1 MKKLIILLIFIPLV
15 SFAQFTIN
23 KHVGYSE
30 MNYDEKG
37 VVFAV
42 KKNDNGTITS
52 NFIIKENDDWS
63 FTYLT
68 NKEYI
73 ENQINSNEYENALKS
88 FYSDSIIIMKTDFYF
103 KSVGNVFLVVY
114 SYKEGE
120 VSLVNTIFQFVK
132 NNKLYTATG
141 SSVRNSYRENFD
153 DYKSMIDSIKF

>member
-1 MKKLIILLIFIPLV
+1 MKKLLILLLFIPLV
-15 SFAQFTIN
+15 SFGQFTIN
-23 KHVGYSE
+23 KYSGYSN
-30 MNYDEKG
+30 MNYDEKR

-42 KKNDNGTITS
+42 EKISNGIITS

-63 FTYLT
+63 FTSMT

-73 ENQINSNEYENALKS
+73 ENQINSKEYETTLKS
-88 FYSDSIIIMKTDFYF
+88 FYPDSNIIMKTDFYF
-103 KSVGNVFLVVY
+103 KSVGNVFLIVY

-120 VSLVNTIFQFVK
+120 VGLVNTIFQFIK

-141 SSVRNSYRENFD
+141 SSVRNSYRESFD

>member
-1 MKKLIILLIFIPLV
+1 MKKLILLLFIPLV
-15 SFAQFTIN
+15 SFGQFTID
-23 KHVGYSE
+23 KYSGYSN

-42 KKNDNGTITS
+42 EKIDNGIIAS

-63 FTYLT
+63 FTFLT

-88 FYSDSIIIMKTDFYF
+88 FYPDSNIIMKKDFYF
-103 KSVGNVFLVVY
+103 RSVGNVFLIVF

-120 VSLVNTIFQFVK
+120 ISLVSTIFQFIK

-141 SSVRNSYRENFD
+141 SSVKNSYRENFD